1 MERTWIT
8 ESSFNLEKVCR
19 DLLRGYE
26 DVGGGG
32 GGGLAK
38 SLYGCVCVYVC
49 VCVGGALKHW

>member
-26 DVGGGG
+26 DV
-32 GGGLAK
+32 K
-38 SLYGCVCVYVC
+38 SLYGCVCMYVC
-49 VCVGGALKHW
+49 VCVGGGGGGRGL